1 MDYPREQ
8 FSEDERR
15 LLEPHFTN
23 LDQPVFC
30 VVNLPEVV
38 KGALFARYSRY
49 PGTLRRL
56 FLEEF
61 VDGADEGPRH
71 LATNPSAGLP
81 ADGLFSKGAQ
91 RAERLYERVFLEFGD
106 DSVAQV
112 GGAHLACEWTS
123 NVLTK
128 IIQRGRLAAYL
139 EQSTR
144 YIAYD
149 RKLPSGRYRYHW
161 DQRLGPE
168 YAQAMERLFSLY
180 SEGLERVESWAS
192 GIFARRDEP
201 EAVWRRSIK
210 AKALDAMRGL
220 LPAASLSHVGVYASG
235 QAYEQLLMRLLG
247 SPLPEARAFGELAL
261 EQLRKVIPSFVRRV
275 ELPDRGGAWI
285 DYLRE
290 LHRRAAAGA
299 ERFGLGDRSVDD
311 GSSVKLLRVEG
322 DEQDLLA
329 ACLFEASNLSE
340 DELRAAVAAMTPE
353 QRTESLSA
361 YAIGERRNRRHKP
374 GRGFEALGYR
384 FEIVSD
390 YGAFRDLQRHRMLT
404 CQWQRLGC
412 ELGAEIPPEV
422 DEAGFGDR
430 YREGLEI
437 SRSEWERLIEQGFVE
452 EAAYAVSLAY
462 RIRYLLDLNAREAI
476 HLIELRSGRE
486 GHSAYRAIALEM
498 LDQIAAVH
506 PAVAATMTFAD
517 HETEARLERLQG
529 ELRRHRKLQAAGRL

>member
-8 FSEDERR
+8 FSDEERR

-56 FLEEF
+56 FLDEF
-61 VDGADEGPRH
+61 VSSDGNPPVGPAAVEAQ
-71 LATNPSAGLP
+71 LASAATG
-81 ADGLFSKGAQ
+81 SE

-106 DSVAQV
+106 DSVAQL
-112 GGAHLACEWTS
+112 GGAHLACEWAS

-161 DQRLGPE
+161 DERLGPE
-168 YAQAMERLFSLY
+168 YTQAMERLFSLY
-180 SEGLERVESWAS
+180 SAGLERVEAWAS
-192 GIFARRDEP
+192 GQFARRDEP
-201 EAVWRRSIK
+201 EPVWRRSIK

-235 QAYEQLLMRLLG
+235 QAYEQLLMRLLA

-261 EQLRKVIPSFVRRV
+261 EQLQEVIPSFVRRV
-275 ELPDRGGAWI
+275 EMPERGGAWI
-285 DYLRE
+285 EYLRD
-290 LHRRAAAGA
+290 LRRRAAAGA
-299 ERFGLGDRSVDD
+299 KRFGLGDRPPDD
-311 GSSVKLLRVEG
+311 GSSVRLLRVDG
-322 DEQDLLA
+322 DERELLA
-329 ACLFEASNLSE
+329 ACMFEASDLPE
-340 DELRAAVAAMTPE
+340 EELQAAVTALTP
-353 QRTESLSA
+353 QQLTEALGA
-361 YAIGERRNRRHKP
+361 YAVGERRNRRHKP
-374 GRGFEALGYR
+374 GRGFEALRYR

-390 YGAFRDLQRHRMLT
+390 YGAFRDLQRHRLLT

-412 ELGAEIPPEV
+412 DLGAEVPPEV
-422 DEAGFGDR
+422 EESGFGDR

-437 SRSEWERLIEQGFVE
+437 SRCEWERLQEQGLVE
-452 EAAYAVSLAY
+452 EAAYPVSLAY
-462 RIRYLLDLNAREAI
+462 RIRYVLDLNAREAV

-498 LDQIAAVH
+498 LDQIAEVH
-506 PAVAATMTFAD
+506 PAVAQTMTFAD
-517 HETEARLERLQG
+517 REMEARLERLQG